1 MQVKSTMAIGYFII
15 RLVAHRISRHLSGY
29 YLKKEDTAAARLF
42 GASSGLVVTK
52 QNESQPPGT
61 EELQATCITQVESEV
76 KYIISILMRYRYVVM
91 LIMMILVPVLMVA
104 TRTLVGS
111 NSFLALLGWI
121 GMITLVEFN
130 DPGPHRRKS
139 YLFLVV
145 IPLVMFACFGMATL
159 VTIPPD
165 ALQNSVSIAS
175 LIVLWL
181 LSIVLIGTFGLHTAW
196 IDRTRTHTLYARV
209 AVIALG
215 IATALFALVVG
226 MILLPWFAVVLLAPL
241 FLLLVT
247 ELMTFSPV
255 IPPLYRFLVIISIVL
270 LATISIGGWMW
281 LGLMSNGV
289 DRFTG
294 EERSVAQEFLD
305 RAYRWCD
312 DNPSLLSFRYRV
324 FNDSNG
330 RFYVGGYTWWRFRI
344 GEPADTR
351 KCYDFERFISM
362 SDLDSRQSGL

>member
-1 MQVKSTMAIGYFII
+1 M
-15 RLVAHRISRHLSGY
+15 
-29 YLKKEDTAAARLF
+29 
-42 GASSGLVVTK
+42 
-52 QNESQPPGT
+52 
-61 EELQATCITQVESEV
+61 

-104 TRTLVGS
+104 IRTLVGS

-330 RFYVGGYTWWRFRI
+330 RFYVRGYTWWRFPI

-362 SDLDSRQSGL
+362 SDLDSRQSGLQSSTGRVHE

>member
-1 MQVKSTMAIGYFII
+1 M
-15 RLVAHRISRHLSGY
+15 
-29 YLKKEDTAAARLF
+29 
-42 GASSGLVVTK
+42 
-52 QNESQPPGT
+52 
-61 EELQATCITQVESEV
+61 
-76 KYIISILMRYRYVVM
+76 KYIISILMKYRYTIIVIMISLM
-91 LIMMILVPVLMVA
+91 LVLMFA
-104 TRTLVGS
+104 DRTLPGRH
-111 NSFLALLGWI
+111 SFLALLGYL

-130 DPGPHRRKS
+130 DPGPHRGKS

-159 VTIPPD
+159 VTVPPD

-196 IDRTRTHTLYARV
+196 IDRTRTHTLYTRV

-226 MILLPWFAVVLLAPL
+226 MILLHWLVVVLLLPL
-241 FLLLVT
+241 FLLLFLLLMT
-247 ELMTFSPV
+247 ELMTFSPR
-255 IPPLYRFLVIISIVL
+255 IHPSYRFIVIISLVL
-270 LATISIGGWMW
+270 LVTISIGGWRW
-281 LGLMSNGV
+281 LGSMSNGI
-289 DRFTG
+289 DGFTG

-312 DNPSLLSFRYRV
+312 DNPSLLSFRYRL
-324 FNDSNG
+324 FKDSNG
-330 RFYVGGYTWWRFRI
+330 RFYVRGYTWWRFPI